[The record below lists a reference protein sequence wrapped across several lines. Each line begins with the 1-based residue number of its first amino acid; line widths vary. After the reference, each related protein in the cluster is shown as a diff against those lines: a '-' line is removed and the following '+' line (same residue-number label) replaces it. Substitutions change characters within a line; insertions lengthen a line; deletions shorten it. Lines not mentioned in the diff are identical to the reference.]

1 MEQPMTVT
9 TKAGDVS
16 TNELLGDLRRLIEAL
31 DRRVPRPE
39 RGDELRIAREAAGL
53 REHAVRLMLEME
65 GDSSRGR

>member
-1 MEQPMTVT
+1 MTVT
-9 TKAGDVS
+9 TKARDVS
-16 TNELLGDLRRLIEAL
+16 TSELLGDLQRLIEAL

-65 GDSSRGR
+65 NDSSPGR